1 MYWYILHTCMNTHCI
16 FGPTYN
22 YTPVTFQV
30 KFNKNVYYM
39 CTHVVSSCSWATDF
53 IVNFVLLFARVEWEL
68 INKWNKFHVTSN
80 QIPSVLNCFDIFCF
94 LLQWLLCESA
104 MSQINFI
111 SQILILPVTV
121 RVTSRCLATVN
132 VSRRVTPRSVDI
144 KMS

>member
-1 MYWYILHTCMNTHCI
+1 M
-16 FGPTYN
+16 
-22 YTPVTFQV
+22 
-30 KFNKNVYYM
+30 
-39 CTHVVSSCSWATDF
+39 
-53 IVNFVLLFARVEWEL
+53 LFARVEWEL

-132 VSRRVTPRSVDI
+132 VSRRVTPRSVWYQDVLEQEDFIKKNYIIFTYKFIVFFLISRKIEWMLHALINVHPI
-144 KMS
+144 KMYFKNHG